1 MRRLGLKS
9 IAINSLCVLWLGCAA
24 VVMSALAQAPAFA
37 PAFVPVPAPELAMF
51 QALLPAAH
59 RSPTNVVRDPHRHP
73 AETLA
78 FFGVRPDS
86 KVVEITPGSA
96 GYYMEILAPWLRH
109 RGLYVAASRDPSEP
123 PQYIADHQKL
133 LARLKA
139 EPHLYDQVRVVPF
152 KSDWHEIA
160 APGSMDMVLTF
171 RNLHNWIERREIE
184 GVLKVFHRALK
195 RGGVLG
201 VVDHRGRT
209 DLPQEAQM
217 ASGYVREDYAIALIE
232 RAGFRLAGRAEI
244 NANPRDTKDHPEGV
258 WSLPPTYRMKDVD
271 RARFAAIGES
281 DRFTLKFI
289 KP

>member
-1 MRRLGLKS
+1 
-9 IAINSLCVLWLGCAA
+9 
-24 VVMSALAQAPAFA
+24 
-37 PAFVPVPAPELAMF
+37 
-51 QALLPAAH
+51 
-59 RSPTNVVRDPHRHP
+59 
-73 AETLA
+73 
-78 FFGVRPDS
+78 
-86 KVVEITPGSA
+86 
-96 GYYMEILAPWLRH
+96 MEILAPWLRH
-109 RGLYVAASRDPSEP
+109 RGLYVAARRDPSEP
-123 PQYIADHQKL
+123 PHYIADHQKL

-139 EPHLYDQVRVVPF
+139 EPQLYDQVRVVPF

-232 RAGFRLAGRAEI
+232 RAGFRLAERAEI
-244 NANPRDTKDHPEGV
+244 NANPRDSKDYPEGV

>member
-1 MRRLGLKS
+1 ML
-9 IAINSLCVLWLGCAA
+9 
-24 VVMSALAQAPAFA
+24 
-37 PAFVPVPAPELAMF
+37 

-59 RSPTNVVRDPHRHP
+59 RSPANVVRDPYRHP

-78 FFGVRPDS
+78 FFGVRADS

-139 EPHLYDQVRVVPF
+139 EPQLYDQVRVVPF

-209 DLPQEAQM
+209 DLPQEAQL

-232 RAGFRLAGRAEI
+232 RAGFRLAERAEI
-244 NANPRDTKDHPEGV
+244 NANPRDTKDYPEGV

>member
-1 MRRLGLKS
+1 MHCLGLKN
-9 IAINSLCVLWLGCAA
+9 IAINAMSVLLLASGA
-24 VVMSALAQAPAFA
+24 VVMPALAQAPA
-37 PAFVPVPAPELAMF
+37 PAPELAML

-59 RSPTNVVRDPHRHP
+59 RSPANVVRDPYRHP

-139 EPHLYDQVRVVPF
+139 EPQLYDQVRVVPF

-232 RAGFRLAGRAEI
+232 RAGFRLAERAEI
-244 NANPRDTKDHPEGV
+244 NANPRDSKDYPEGV

-271 RARFAAIGES
+271 RTRFAAIGES

>member
-1 MRRLGLKS
+1 MHCLGLKN
-9 IAINSLCVLWLGCAA
+9 IAINAMSVLLLASGA
-24 VVMSALAQAPAFA
+24 VVMPALAQAPA
-37 PAFVPVPAPELAMF
+37 PAPELAML

-59 RSPTNVVRDPHRHP
+59 RSPANVVRDPYRHP

-139 EPHLYDQVRVVPF
+139 EPQLYDQVRVVPF

-209 DLPQEAQM
+209 DLPQEAQL

-232 RAGFRLAGRAEI
+232 RAGFRLAERAEI
-244 NANPRDTKDHPEGV
+244 NANPRDSKDYPEGV

>member
-1 MRRLGLKS
+1 MHCLGLKN
-9 IAINSLCVLWLGCAA
+9 IAINAMSVLLLASGA
-24 VVMSALAQAPAFA
+24 VVMPALAQAPA
-37 PAFVPVPAPELAMF
+37 PAPELAML

-59 RSPTNVVRDPHRHP
+59 RSPANVVRDPYRHP

-139 EPHLYDQVRVVPF
+139 EPQLYDQVRVVPF

-209 DLPQEAQM
+209 DLPQEAQL

-232 RAGFRLAGRAEI
+232 RAGFRLAERAEI
-244 NANPRDTKDHPEGV
+244 NANPRDTKDYPEGV

-271 RARFAAIGES
+271 RTRFAAIGES

>member
-1 MRRLGLKS
+1 MHCLGLKN
-9 IAINSLCVLWLGCAA
+9 IAINAMSVLLLASGA
-24 VVMSALAQAPAFA
+24 VVMPALAQTPA
-37 PAFVPVPAPELAMF
+37 PAPELAML

-59 RSPTNVVRDPHRHP
+59 RSPANVVRDPYRHP

-86 KVVEITPGSA
+86 KVVEITPGSV

-139 EPHLYDQVRVVPF
+139 EPQLYDQVRVVPF

-209 DLPQEAQM
+209 DLPQEAQL

-232 RAGFRLAGRAEI
+232 RAGFRLAERAEI
-244 NANPRDTKDHPEGV
+244 NANPRDSKDYPEGV

>member
-1 MRRLGLKS
+1 
-9 IAINSLCVLWLGCAA
+9 
-24 VVMSALAQAPAFA
+24 
-37 PAFVPVPAPELAMF
+37 
-51 QALLPAAH
+51 
-59 RSPTNVVRDPHRHP
+59 
-73 AETLA
+73 
-78 FFGVRPDS
+78 
-86 KVVEITPGSA
+86 
-96 GYYMEILAPWLRH
+96 MEILAPWLRP

-139 EPHLYDQVRVVPF
+139 EPQLYDQVRVVPF

-209 DLPQEAQM
+209 DLPQEAQL

-232 RAGFRLAGRAEI
+232 RAGFRLAERAEI
-244 NANPRDTKDHPEGV
+244 NANPRDTKDYPEGV

>member
-1 MRRLGLKS
+1 MHCLGLKN
-9 IAINSLCVLWLGCAA
+9 IAINAMSVLLLASGA
-24 VVMSALAQAPAFA
+24 VVMPALAQAPA
-37 PAFVPVPAPELAMF
+37 PAPELAML

-59 RSPTNVVRDPHRHP
+59 RSPANVVRDSYRHP

-78 FFGVRPDS
+78 FFGVRADS

-139 EPHLYDQVRVVPF
+139 EPQLYDQVRVVPF

-209 DLPQEAQM
+209 DLPQEAQL

-232 RAGFRLAGRAEI
+232 RAGFRLAERAEI
-244 NANPRDTKDHPEGV
+244 NANPRDSKDYPEGV

>member
-1 MRRLGLKS
+1 MHCLGLKN
-9 IAINSLCVLWLGCAA
+9 IAINAMSVLLLASGA
-24 VVMSALAQAPAFA
+24 VVMPALAQAPA
-37 PAFVPVPAPELAMF
+37 PAPELAML

-59 RSPTNVVRDPHRHP
+59 RSPANVVRDPYRHP

-78 FFGVRPDS
+78 FFGVRADS

-139 EPHLYDQVRVVPF
+139 EPQLYDQVRVVPF

-209 DLPQEAQM
+209 DLPQEAQL

-232 RAGFRLAGRAEI
+232 RAGFRLAERAEI
-244 NANPRDTKDHPEGV
+244 NANPRDTKDYPEGV
-258 WSLPPTYRMKDVD
+258 WSLPPTYRMQDVD

>member
-1 MRRLGLKS
+1 MHCLGLKN
-9 IAINSLCVLWLGCAA
+9 IAINAMSVLLLASGA
-24 VVMSALAQAPAFA
+24 VVMPALAQAPA
-37 PAFVPVPAPELAMF
+37 PAPELAML

-59 RSPTNVVRDPHRHP
+59 RSPANVVRDPYRHP

-78 FFGVRPDS
+78 FFGVRADS

-139 EPHLYDQVRVVPF
+139 EPQLYDQVRVVPF

-209 DLPQEAQM
+209 DLPQEAQL

-232 RAGFRLAGRAEI
+232 RAGVRLAERAEI
-244 NANPRDTKDHPEGV
+244 NANPRDTKDYPEGV

-271 RARFAAIGES
+271 RTRFAAIGES

>member
-1 MRRLGLKS
+1 MHCLGLKN
-9 IAINSLCVLWLGCAA
+9 IAINAMSVLLLASGA
-24 VVMSALAQAPAFA
+24 VVMPALAQAPA
-37 PAFVPVPAPELAMF
+37 PAPELAML

-59 RSPTNVVRDPHRHP
+59 RRPANVVRDPYRHP
-73 AETLA
+73 ADTLA

-139 EPHLYDQVRVVPF
+139 EPQLYDQVRVVPF

-209 DLPQEAQM
+209 DLPQEAQL

-232 RAGFRLAGRAEI
+232 RAGFRLAERAEI
-244 NANPRDTKDHPEGV
+244 NANPRDTKDYPEGV